1 MRGKSLLVLSL
12 AAMLAVT
19 GCSTSKNGNEEGS
32 SKTTNGQTSTGT
44 EQAGVKEPAELTIWV
59 ASRERDEFTEQM
71 EAKFLEANKHIK
83 LNKVV
88 HEGDVGNDFFQGVA
102 AGNAP
107 DVVSASYAVLPKYI
121 QAGITLPLN
130 DYIKDWPDY
139 ANFPKSEQDKFTDKS
154 GNVHTII
161 NSLGNLQL
169 GYNKKLFAEAGITE
183 PPKDWD
189 ELLAYAKKLTVP
201 EKQQAGYGML
211 TGEFTD
217 WWFEYYVWQAG
228 GDLTKENPD
237 GTTTLTFTDPA
248 ALKAAEFYRTL
259 RKEKVTQSDVTMK
272 FGDMVNAF
280 ATGKIA
286 MMPFAGDWLSWA
298 VSLGAKP
305 EDIGFALM
313 PAGPSGERG
322 LGNSYGGGFIINPNS
337 SKAKQDAAWE
347 YIKFYSSKE
356 YIVEMLKNI
365 HSKGVINPVPL
376 FRTDIKYSDAGITMD
391 PEMEDFLAESI
402 KTSKPEYYG
411 RGFFAKYLDQAI
423 QKIILDANADPEK
436 ELQKAQ
442 DAVTKEV
449 LDDFNKQ

>member
-1 MRGKSLLVLSL
+1 MRGLSVLILVL
-12 AAMLAVT
+12 AVMLTVA
-19 GCSTSKNGNEEGS
+19 GCGASENNNGGTPTKQVAGE
-32 SKTTNGQTSTGT
+32 TPAGT
-44 EQAGVKEPAELTIWV
+44 EQVKAKEPAELTLWV
-59 ASRERDEFTEQM
+59 ASREQDDFTAEM
-71 EAKFLEANKHIK
+71 EAKFLEANPHIT

-88 HEGDVGNDFFQGVA
+88 HEGDVGNDYFQGVA

-107 DVVSASYAVLPKYI
+107 DLVSASYAVLPKYI
-121 QAGITLPLN
+121 KAGITLPLN
-130 DYIKDWPDY
+130 DYIADWPDY
-139 ANFPKSEQDKFTDKS
+139 ANFPKTEQDKFTDKS

-169 GYNKKLFAEAGITE
+169 GYNKKLFAEAGLTE

-189 ELLAYAKKLTVP
+189 QLLAYAKKLTKP
-201 EKQQAGYGML
+201 DKQQAGYGML

-237 GTTTLTFTDPA
+237 GTATLTFTDPA

-337 SKAKQDAAWE
+337 SKAKQDASWE
-347 YIKFYSSKE
+347 FIKFYSSKE
-356 YIVEMLKNI
+356 YVIALMKNAA
-365 HSKGVINPVPL
+365 SKGAVNPVPL
-376 FRTDIKYSDAGITMD
+376 YRTDVKYSDAGVTMD
-391 PEMEDFLAESI
+391 PEMEAFLAESI

-411 RGFFAKYLDQAI
+411 RGFFTKYLDQAI
-423 QKIILDANADPEK
+423 QKFILDANADPEK

-442 DAVTKEV
+442 DIVTKEV
-449 LDDFNKQ
+449 LEEFNKQ